1 MSRSEEEKAVALK
14 YSAQEDKAPVVIAAG
29 YGQIAER
36 IIDIAEERGI
46 PVFRDDSA
54 ASMMCMLQ
62 VGTTIPPEL
71 YEAVAKIYV
80 EILKVADGLKSS
92 DSTSAP
98 LPVPAVP
105 VIPAAQQEPI
115 QQPTEEKP
123 AG

>member
-14 YSAQEDKAPVVIAAG
+14 YNAKEDKAPVVIAAG
-29 YGQIAER
+29 YGGIAER
-36 IIDIAEERGI
+36 IIDLAEQHGI

-80 EILKVADGLKSS
+80 EILKVADRATHPEGVAEES
-92 DSTSAP
+92 SAP
-98 LPVPAVP
+98 SAASDGENVEKMAPPV
-105 VIPAAQQEPI
+105 
-115 QQPTEEKP
+115 
-123 AG
+123 